1 MISHAILASLFSAL
15 VWLVVVGAL
24 FKRKKM
30 ASAVAILL
38 FSVPL
43 LVGNLYYYGWVSP
56 AREKQA
62 EITAAAAH
70 LAKLPVWRTVKEQQ
84 PLLYRQA
91 HDQLISNLEAGMPE
105 PQAIEQLRPL
115 VADLLNQRINAAR
128 DQDLID
134 YMQVSLEQMKQ
145 IRQRGPE
152 QCFRFLFPQVKGGVN
167 VSELVPKTLTDREL
181 QAMDVLLKHSSGVEQ
196 TVDHKQG
203 RVQLQAVVR
212 QLYERWGSD
221 LQTLNTPAEAG
232 VNEAKLCDM
241 TIDLYQSVLALT
253 GKDSANV
260 LRIIISGTGN

>member
-15 VWLVVVGAL
+15 VWLVVVGAI

-43 LVGNLYYYGWVSP
+43 LVGNLYYFGWVSP

-62 EITAAAAH
+62 EINAAAAH
-70 LAKLPVWRTVKEQQ
+70 LAQLPVWRTVKKQQ
-84 PLLYRQA
+84 PLLYQQA
-91 HDQLISNLEAGMPE
+91 YDQLLSNLEAGMPE

-145 IRQRGPE
+145 IRERGPE

-167 VSELVPKTLTDREL
+167 VSELVSKTLMEREL
-181 QAMDVLLKHSSGVEQ
+181 QAMDVLLQHSSGVEQ
-196 TVDHKQG
+196 PVDLKQG

-232 VNEAKLCDM
+232 VNQAKLCDM

>member
-30 ASAVAILL
+30 APAVTILL
-38 FSVPL
+38 FTVPL
-43 LVGNLYYYGWVSP
+43 LVGNLYYYGWISP

-62 EITAAAAH
+62 EIDAAAAH
-70 LAKLPVWRTVKEQQ
+70 LAQLPVWRTVKQQQ
-84 PLLYRQA
+84 PLLYQQA
-91 HDQLISNLEAGMPE
+91 HDQLIDNLEAGMPQQE
-105 PQAIEQLRPL
+105 AVEQLRPL

-145 IRQRGPE
+145 IRQHGVQ

-167 VSELVPKTLTDREL
+167 VSELVPKILTDREME
-181 QAMDVLLKHSSGVEQ
+181 AMDVLLKHSDGAEQ
-196 TVDHKQG
+196 RVDLKQG
-203 RVQLQAVVR
+203 RVQLQTIVR
-212 QLYERWGSD
+212 QMYKRWGGD
-221 LQTLNTPAEAG
+221 LQTLNTPAEPG
-232 VNEAKLCDM
+232 VSEAKLCDM

>member
-15 VWLVVVGAL
+15 VWLVVIGAL

-62 EITAAAAH
+62 EIDAAAAH
-70 LAKLPVWRTVKEQQ
+70 LAQLPVWRTVKTQQ
-84 PLLYRQA
+84 PLLYQQA
-91 HDQLISNLEAGMPE
+91 HDELIAQLEAGIPLQ
-105 PQAIEQLRPL
+105 QAVEHLRPL

-128 DQDLID
+128 DQDLIS
-134 YMQVSLEQMKQ
+134 YMQVSLEQMRQ

-167 VSELVPKTLTDREL
+167 VSELVPKTLTEREL
-181 QAMDVLLKHSSGVEQ
+181 QAMDVLLKHSNGAEQ
-196 TVDHKQG
+196 PIDLKQG

-212 QLYERWGSD
+212 QLYARWGSD

-232 VNEAKLCDM
+232 VNEGKLCDM

>member
-1 MISHAILASLFSAL
+1 M
-15 VWLVVVGAL
+15 
-24 FKRKKM
+24 
-30 ASAVAILL
+30 AILL

-62 EITAAAAH
+62 EIDAAAAR
-70 LAKLPVWRTVKEQQ
+70 LAQLPVWRTVKTQQ
-84 PLLYRQA
+84 PLLYQQA
-91 HDQLISNLEAGMPE
+91 HDELIAQLEAGIPQQ
-105 PQAIEQLRPL
+105 QAIEHLRPL

-128 DQDLID
+128 DQDLIN
-134 YMQVSLEQMKQ
+134 YMQVSLEQMRQ

-167 VSELVPKTLTDREL
+167 VSELVPKTLTEREL
-181 QAMDVLLKHSSGVEQ
+181 QAMDVLLKHSNGIEQ
-196 TVDHKQG
+196 PIDFKQG
-203 RVQLQAVVR
+203 REQLQAVVR
-212 QLYERWGSD
+212 QLYARWGSD

>member
-1 MISHAILASLFSAL
+1 MTSHAILASLFSAL
-15 VWLVVVGAL
+15 VWLVVVGAF

-30 ASAVAILL
+30 ATAVAILL

-43 LVGNLYYYGWVSP
+43 LVGNLYYYNWVRP
-56 AREKQA
+56 AHEKQA
-62 EITAAAAH
+62 QIDAAAAH
-70 LAKLPVWRTVKEQQ
+70 LAQLPVWRTVKEQQ
-84 PLLYRQA
+84 PLLYQHA
-91 HDQLISNLEAGMPE
+91 HDQLIDNLQAGMPE
-105 PQAIEQLRPL
+105 QQAIEQLRPL
-115 VADLLNQRINAAR
+115 VAELLNQRINAAR

-145 IRQRGPE
+145 IRQLGPE
-152 QCFRFLFPQVKGGVN
+152 QCFRFLFPQVKGGVD
-167 VSELVPKTLTDREL
+167 VSKLVPKILAEREL
-181 QAMDVLLKHSSGVEQ
+181 QTMDVLLKHSSGVEQ
-196 TVDHKQG
+196 HVDLKQG

-212 QLYERWGSD
+212 QMYQRWGSD

-232 VNEAKLCDM
+232 INEAKLCDM